1 MVLNC
6 KFTKRGAN
14 LLLER
19 VALADDAVE
28 FDLRDR
34 RLALL
39 GADGSDHLSGGS
51 VASERALVVR
61 ESAPR
66 DCLELRPSRALGHE
80 LLDEHFSG
88 RLLHEVDELT
98 LVQTRELHELLH
110 FFGEVLLL
118 DLQSKLERRRVD
130 ILTLHPYSKIIE

>member
-39 GADGSDHLSGGS
+39 GADGSDHLGGGR

-66 DCLELRPSRALGHE
+66 DCLELRPSRALGNE
-80 LLDEHFSG
+80 LLDEHFGG
-88 RLLHEVDELT
+88 RLLHEVDELA
-98 LVQTRELHELLH
+98 LVQARELHELLH